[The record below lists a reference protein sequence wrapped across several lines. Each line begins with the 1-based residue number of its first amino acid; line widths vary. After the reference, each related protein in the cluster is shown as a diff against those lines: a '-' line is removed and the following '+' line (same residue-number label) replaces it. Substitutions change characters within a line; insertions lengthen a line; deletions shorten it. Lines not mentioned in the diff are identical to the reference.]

1 MSVKNKWLPEI
12 SRQIPESKKQVVKIL
27 VGTKSDQL
35 FVNQVQ
41 DEGSEAAQDE
51 IDRAADMMI
60 SAGYVKYYFKTSSLF
75 GTNVKNV
82 FD

>member
-12 SRQIPESKKQVVKIL
+12 NRWLPESKKHSVKIL

-41 DEGSEAAQDE
+41 DEGREAA
-51 IDRAADMMI
+51 
-60 SAGYVKYYFKTSSLF
+60 
-75 GTNVKNV
+75 
-82 FD
+82 